1 MFAGAA
7 LVEGLCSEGTKMRT
21 QSVLVAAVVGVVAFL
36 SLAQGAGAAV
46 ITYLNSER
54 FVRAQAV
61 RVDAMGFGDF
71 DQELS
76 LPGGLG
82 GTTRATQRSQLLDDR
97 ILAQCFAQT
106 QAEFPVPAGSL
117 SGISSVNV
125 TFRITEPTEYA
136 LYSGP
141 FLQETLVSTVTAVV
155 FGGPGLNV
163 PIASVQMQGP
173 PISGLLPAG
182 DYRFQVIASA
192 TSQSGLLGRG
202 QAVAGLILPAPT
214 TALVLVGP
222 AMLLVRVRIRS
233 GVS

>member
-1 MFAGAA
+1 MSRQALRRTAAVGLLSALSGAA
-7 LVEGLCSEGTKMRT
+7 SAR
-21 QSVLVAAVVGVVAFL
+21 
-36 SLAQGAGAAV
+36 AAV

-76 LPGGLG
+76 LPGALG
-82 GTTRATQRSQLLDDR
+82 GTTRSTQRSQLLDDR

-117 SGISSVNV
+117 SGISFLNV

-163 PIASVQMQGP
+163 PIASVQVQGP
-173 PISGLLPAG
+173 PMSGLLPAG
-182 DYRFQVIASA
+182 EYRFQVIASA

-222 AMLLVRVRIRS
+222 AMLLSRVRSRS